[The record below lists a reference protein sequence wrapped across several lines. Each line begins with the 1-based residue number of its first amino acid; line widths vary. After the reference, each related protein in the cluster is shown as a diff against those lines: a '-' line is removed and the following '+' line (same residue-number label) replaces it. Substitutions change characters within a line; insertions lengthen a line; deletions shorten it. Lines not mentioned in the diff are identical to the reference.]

1 VADSPARTGLSIT
14 APGRAPGP
22 AAKLLTLPWSIP
34 LAQWPEDVLAALP
47 RGISRHVVRFARL
60 GEATVAVKETTQE
73 LAFREYHLLRALE
86 RKDVPSVE
94 PLGVVT
100 GRTDADGRPL
110 PAILVTRHLRF
121 SLPYRAVFSQRM
133 RRPTLVRLM
142 DALALL
148 MVQLHLEGFFWGD
161 VSLSNVLFR
170 RDAGAFAAYLVD
182 AETGELREQLSDG
195 QRAHDLE
202 VARTNVV
209 GELMDLAA
217 GDMADADV
225 DPFETSEML
234 VEAYTRLWEELTA
247 DTEFAPEESWRVEER
262 IRRLNELGFDVEEY
276 ALRPVDDG
284 ARLVLQPKVVD
295 PGHHHRRLMQLT
307 GLDVQEN
314 QARRLLQDIESRRQA
329 VYPDATEAEAA
340 HRWLVEIFEPLARRV
355 PEDLRHKLESAEVMH
370 QVLEHRWYMAER
382 QERDVHFWE
391 AVEDYIAQVLAA
403 RRDEDAV
410 VLHPTTTML
419 KAVPTPFA
427 SDDA

>member
-1 VADSPARTGLSIT
+1 MASSARAGLSIT
-14 APGRAPGP
+14 APGRASGP
-22 AAKLLTLPWSIP
+22 AAKLLTLPWPVP
-34 LAQWPEDVLAALP
+34 LTEWPESVLAALP

-60 GEATVAVKETTQE
+60 GDATVAVKETTEE

-94 PLGVVT
+94 PVGVVT
-100 GRTDADGRPL
+100 GRTDADGEPL

-121 SLPYRAVFSQRM
+121 SLPYRAVFSRRM

-182 AETGELREQLSDG
+182 AETGELRERLSDG
-195 QRAHDLE
+195 QRTHDLE
-202 VARTNVV
+202 VARTNVA

-225 DPFETSEML
+225 DPFDTSEML
-234 VEAYTRLWEELTA
+234 VEAYTRLWDELTA
-247 DTEFAPEESWRVEER
+247 DTEFSPDEAWKVEER

-329 VYPDATEAEAA
+329 VYPDASEAEAA
-340 HRWLVEIFEPLARRV
+340 HRWLVEIFEPLARQV
-355 PEDLRHKLESAEVMH
+355 PQDLRLKLEPAEIMH
-370 QVLEHRWYMAER
+370 QVLEHRWYLAER

-391 AVEDYIAQVLAA
+391 AVEDYIAQILRA
-403 RRDEDAV
+403 RRDEDAL

-419 KAVPTPFA
+419 KAIPTPFA

>member
-1 VADSPARTGLSIT
+1 MARTAGTGLSIT
-14 APGRAPGP
+14 APGRTSGP
-22 AAKLLTLPWSIP
+22 AARLLSLPWSVP
-34 LAQWPEDVLAALP
+34 LADWPQEVLAALP

-60 GEATVAVKETTQE
+60 GDATIAVKETTE
-73 LAFREYHLLRALE
+73 DLAFREYRLLRDLE
-86 RKDVPSVE
+86 RRDVPSVE
-94 PLGVVT
+94 PVGVVS
-100 GRTDADGRPL
+100 GRTDASGEPL
-110 PAILVTRHLRF
+110 PAVLVTRHLRF
-121 SLPYRAVFSQRM
+121 SLPYRAVFSRRM

-182 AETGELREQLSDG
+182 AETGELRARLSDG

-225 DPFETSEML
+225 DPFETSELL
-234 VEAYTRLWEELTA
+234 VAAYTRLWEELTA
-247 DTEFAPEESWRVEER
+247 DTEFSPEETWRVEER

-276 ALRPVDDG
+276 ALHPVDDG

-307 GLDVQEN
+307 GLHVQEN

-329 VYPDATEAEAA
+329 CYPDATQTEAA

-355 PEDLRHKLESAEVMH
+355 PVDLRHKLEPAEVMH

-382 QERDVHFWE
+382 EERDVHFWE
-391 AVEDYIAQVLAA
+391 AVEDYIAQVLRT

-410 VLHPTTTML
+410 ALHPTTTML
-419 KAVPTPFA
+419 RAIPSPYA
-427 SDDA
+427 SEDR